1 MSKTVH
7 MSLNGK
13 GCKIVPLK
21 QTNEQTNKQ
30 MLAILLTFV
39 LGNRV
44 LNSDLCAS
52 DHGCTIQG
60 ISTNTLINT
69 HRLTLCMYVLC
80 MYTVNVYSVRPLN
93 LAMPDWEYLGWYI
106 YYLSSTY
113 AKRRES
119 IINAVSSFRT
129 VQC

>member
-1 MSKTVH
+1 

-21 QTNEQTNKQ
+21 QTNKE

-39 LGNRV
+39 FGNRV

-69 HRLTLCMYVLC
+69 HRLTLCMYVCMYLLC

-93 LAMPDWEYLGWYI
+93 LATPDWEYLGWFTTS
-106 YYLSSTY
+106 LPMQ
-113 AKRRES
+113 
-119 IINAVSSFRT
+119 NAEN
-129 VQC
+129 Q